1 MINYLYLPYDKVA
14 KCPCLAFGFIFGTT
28 DGQVVR
34 NYTGSVLQSK
44 LIPTDKDLCYLKIGE
59 FDTDDLKITNYDE
72 PIFVELDAYKFPETK
87 VTKEVP
93 NQAQI
98 DSMATV
104 GK

>member
-1 MINYLYLPYDKVA
+1 M
-14 KCPCLAFGFIFGTT
+14 
-28 DGQVVR
+28 
-34 NYTGSVLQSK
+34 
-44 LIPTDKDLCYLKIGE
+44 KIGE